1 MARQGRFGRG
11 TTGSANLSSFINGLV
26 RQSESMNERA
36 LLNAFK
42 DQTEYGGSVPQGQD
56 IEEYVASKLQG
67 LDPNSAEYSYYVNL
81 RENALRSDRGRQ
93 AQSVTTAFNA
103 TMGDNFGQ
111 FYDEISALLRSGD
124 LSDEE
129 QSEYQALLASKTSE
143 YVSLVAGQYEN
154 GSVTYEE
161 LLSKTD
167 GAIGLLEGTPQEN
180 AIVLRANSI
189 MKREA
194 QSLNSGMLSGD
205 EYRSRVTSAFGGIDP
220 DSPTAFDL
228 KNNLFT
234 TIWNREIDAKYNRV
248 NNAADKPTG
257 TQIKRTQEYLE
268 WAKGKLADL
277 VAAGVTGGE
286 LYDTIKGNI
295 GSYNNTLSELKV
307 RAGNE
312 LYADRKANT
321 EASRNVLDAFA
332 AQAAVY
338 VTGAALS
345 SLRDMSGGV
354 TLNNLLA
361 ADPFAMVRY
370 FDINPSA
377 QADFD
382 AALGDYRDIAKGLVA
397 TAKAIGAGA
406 GEAMSLRKDATEV
419 ARYTGQDTTLEDY
432 EDAFD
437 KKLGLIGNAN
447 GDDSVIESINNDWLR
462 FLKGQN
468 TGLFGKGIAAPTG
481 GVFAG
486 LIGNETAV
494 YEVGSAGG
502 EIGAIGATF
511 LDYILPS
518 QATEEGDT
526 RTNSQIESENAAK
539 TTQMST
545 LLKEGKAVRF
555 IDASGKGST
564 IGIRQADQGSGEF
577 MFAERNANGNVRAT
591 IRQGVPVVGTYR
603 GSEIKNATWGFYYPD
618 TKTWVEASTGKTFT
632 KPPIEMR
639 NGGAPEFDQ
648 NGNPTR
654 VTFDIRED
662 ALAADGISLAE
673 GVGRGVVSAAKYIP
687 KDVVDP
693 KTGRVISQGVVEVS
707 TSVAIV
713 GKDSWRTGDSGSLIN
728 KNTLDAIT
736 YSFTE
741 DQKTEIENDV
751 AIYNERAGRFDVGY
765 GESRLTPETTSGSVV
780 NTPDKVTSTF
790 EKFLGS
796 GSLMPNG
803 APRTGTF
810 AVKGA
815 DGKIIWGKINYSDAY
830 TQTSPGVFVRKESAT
845 AYAINGTGLPAD
857 EANQFFPKTI
867 DVSSL
872 TETPLVKPYVD
883 SGFVKTPKA
892 SGGDTSTA
900 TQNYFFRNSNVSS
913 INNRD
918 ITDSRARTA
927 SPIQTSTS
935 LMLAQPIID
944 FRASERAPLTSTSL
958 VTPSVSPITLKPP
971 VFGLTSQPL
980 ADFRA
985 GERVGVG
992 IQPKT
997 PVVPKITDGTSARG
1011 R

>member
-1 MARQGRFGRG
+1 MARTGRFGRAS
-11 TTGSANLSSFINGLV
+11 TGSANLSSFINSLV

-36 LLNAFK
+36 LLNAFQ
-42 DQTEYGGSVPQGQD
+42 DQTEYGGSVPQGSD

-81 RENALRSDRGRQ
+81 RENALRADRGRQ
-93 AQSVTTAFNA
+93 VQSVTTAFNA
-103 TMGDNFGQ
+103 TMGDNFGE

-257 TQIKRTQEYLE
+257 VQIKRTQEYLE

-277 VAAGVTGGE
+277 TAAGITGGE

-295 GSYNNTLSELKV
+295 GSYNNTLSDLKV
-307 RAGNE
+307 QAGNE
-312 LYADRKANT
+312 LYTAREANT
-321 EASRNVLDAFA
+321 NASRKVLDAFA

-338 VTGAALS
+338 VTGAAAA
-345 SLRDMSGGV
+345 SLRTLTGGV
-354 TLNNLLA
+354 TLNDLIA

-382 AALGDYRDIAKGLVA
+382 DALTEYRDNAKGLVA
-397 TAKAIGAGA
+397 TARAIGTSTGA
-406 GEAMSLRKDATEV
+406 AMALRDDATEV

-437 KKLGLIGNAN
+437 KKLALIGKAN

-468 TGLFGKGIAAPTG
+468 TGSFGKGIAAPTG
-481 GVFAG
+481 GLFAG
-486 LIGNETAV
+486 IIGNEIAV

-511 LDYILPS
+511 LDYILPK
-518 QATEEGDT
+518 QATEDGDT

-555 IDASGKGST
+555 IDASGRGST

-618 TKTWVEASTGKTFT
+618 TKVWVEAATGKTFT
-632 KPPIEMR
+632 KPPIQMR
-639 NGGAPEFDQ
+639 NGGSPEFDE

-654 VTFDIRED
+654 VTFDIKED

-673 GVGRGVVSAAKYIP
+673 GVGRGVVSAAQYQNAAP
-687 KDVVDP
+687 
-693 KTGRVISQGVVEVS
+693 VEVS
-707 TSVAIV
+707 QSVAIV
-713 GKDSWRTGDSGSLIN
+713 GQDAWRTGDARSVIN

-736 YSFTE
+736 YSYNDE
-741 DQKTEIENDV
+741 QKAAIEKDV

-765 GESRLTPETTSGSVV
+765 GESRLTKEQAPV
-780 NTPDKVTSTF
+780 NVPSAFDQ
-790 EKFLGS
+790 FLGGGAVENGKPKFAS
-796 GSLMPNG
+796 IIAQGATPGSWVF
-803 APRTGTF
+803 RR
-810 AVKGA
+810 
-815 DGKIIWGKINYSDAY
+815 INYTDAY
-830 TQTSPGVFVRKESAT
+830 EQVSPGVFVRKDSAT
-845 AYAINGTGLPAD
+845 AIGNPKTGDAAP
-857 EANQFFPKTI
+857 ESQQFFPKTI
-867 DVSSL
+867 DVSKL
-872 TETPLVKPYVD
+872 TETPSIKPYVD
-883 SGFVKTPKA
+883 SGFVKTPKS

-918 ITDSRARTA
+918 IAESRARTA
-927 SPIQTSTS
+927 APIQASTN
-935 LMLAQPIID
+935 LMSAQPIID
-944 FRASERAPLTSTSL
+944 FRASERASLTATSL
-958 VTPSVSPITLKPP
+958 VTPSVSPIALKPP

-992 IQPKT
+992 IQPAT
-997 PVVPKITDGTSARG
+997 PVVPRITDGTATRG